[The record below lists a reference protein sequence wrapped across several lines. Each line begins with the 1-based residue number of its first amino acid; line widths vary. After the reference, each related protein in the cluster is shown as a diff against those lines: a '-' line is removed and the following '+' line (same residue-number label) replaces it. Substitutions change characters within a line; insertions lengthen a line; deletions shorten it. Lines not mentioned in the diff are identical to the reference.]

1 MLPESIAVTL
11 QVVEAL
17 ERLEVPYFIGGS
29 LATAVHGVARTTMD
43 VDFVADLRLEHVEPF
58 VQALGSAF
66 YADDEMIRS
75 AIRHRSS
82 FNLIHREAMF
92 KVDVFIRKERPFDQ
106 AQFERRISQPLVVDL
121 EQTAYVASPEDNILA
136 KLECYHMGGEV
147 SDRQWGDVLNVL
159 KVQAERL
166 DRAYL
171 RHWANQLGVS
181 NLLELALS
189 EAE

>member
-92 KVDVFIRKERPFDQ
+92 KVDIFIRKERPFDQ

-136 KLECYHMGGEV
+136 KLEWYHMGGEV

-171 RHWANQLGVS
+171 RHWATQLGVS